1 MAVEIEQGEV
11 FATRRQGFVSIESL
25 MINTHDALVAPIEFA
40 EPVPSLHGWG
50 TRRPD
55 HSSPLFRPDRT
66 ASMHEWC
73 AGVGRLVLIL
83 REFRGLSVDNILA

>member
-11 FATRRQGFVSIESL
+11 FAARRQGFVSIESL
-25 MINTHDALVAPIEFA
+25 MINTHDALVAPVEFA

-55 HSSPLFRPDRT
+55 HSSPLFLPDRT
-66 ASMHEWC
+66 ASMHEGC
-73 AGVGRLVLIL
+73 AGAESLVLIL
-83 REFRGLSVDNILA
+83 RQFWGLSVDDSLA